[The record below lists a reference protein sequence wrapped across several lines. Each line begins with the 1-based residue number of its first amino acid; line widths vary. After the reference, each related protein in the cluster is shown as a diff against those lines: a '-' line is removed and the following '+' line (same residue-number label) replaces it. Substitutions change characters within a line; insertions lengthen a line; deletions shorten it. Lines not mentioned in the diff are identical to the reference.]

1 MLYYICSSNRCAV
14 KINGEFVGYAD
25 LNLKTTTAPKDAF
38 FEFIPTDNYLG
49 KATLSANNLNQ
60 NSAPVKAYPY
70 ESGFLI
76 LPIFYNKFIPF
87 YKQLYKNII
96 NDCFVQ
102 VYIDGYCKVVV
113 ANDNGSEIFHL
124 PFIPTKIQAK
134 KCDDFLF
141 VQFLT
146 NRKSSV
152 YIFNIKNAP
161 LLHLVGNAN
170 SFQFLNG
177 GFCLT
182 QRFKRITEIAVTKTY
197 DKNGELLQV
206 NHTRNSP
213 IERLNANLIPYAFL
227 DELNLC
233 ESYLDFLSPNL
244 LQHKQLIKDFFGNLL
259 TYIPI
264 NSNNQLK
271 AIIIEE
277 DRLRTLAF
285 SLENNRICDFLFE

>member
-1 MLYYICSSNRCAV
+1 M
-14 KINGEFVGYAD
+14 
-25 LNLKTTTAPKDAF
+25 
-38 FEFIPTDNYLG
+38 
-49 KATLSANNLNQ
+49 
-60 NSAPVKAYPY
+60 
-70 ESGFLI
+70 
-76 LPIFYNKFIPF
+76 
-87 YKQLYKNII
+87 
-96 NDCFVQ
+96 
-102 VYIDGYCKVVV
+102 
-113 ANDNGSEIFHL
+113 
-124 PFIPTKIQAK
+124 
-134 KCDDFLF
+134 
-141 VQFLT
+141 
-146 NRKSSV
+146 
-152 YIFNIKNAP
+152 
-161 LLHLVGNAN
+161 LHLVSNAN

-182 QRFKRITEIAVTKTY
+182 QRFKRITEVAVTKTY

-233 ESYLDFLSPNL
+233 ESYLDFLTPNL

-271 AIIIEE
+271 AIIVEE

-285 SLENNRICDFLFE
+285 SLENNKICDFLFE